1 MTFPAKTIG
10 QTAAATALRQEAV
23 MGQAIPRQH
32 PAVVLRSHFNQIR
45 ALLAVAMVAV
55 VGLTAAVVIL
65 ATDDDAGTSG
75 TSADALSGLSPQE
88 RMRVEALSNLSPA
101 QLGAAFGHATGVQ
114 PGTRYDGGPE
124 EGTADI
130 TAAGLPQAAQP
141 KVTQQRAFPG
151 LAKQAREAQSGAT
164 QSPASPSKSATK
176 DYSLNGATGDF
187 APPPKAQSGSRADG
201 SSDDSSQLRGPGHRT
216 N

>member
-1 MTFPAKTIG
+1 MTFPATTIG

-75 TSADALSGLSPQE
+75 ASADALSGLSPQE
-88 RMRVEALSNLSPA
+88 RMRIEALSNLSPA

-114 PGTRYDGGPE
+114 PGTRYDRGPE
-124 EGTADI
+124 EGTADV
-130 TAAGLPQAAQP
+130 TPAELP

-187 APPPKAQSGSRADG
+187 APAPKAQSGSRADG

>member
-1 MTFPAKTIG
+1 
-10 QTAAATALRQEAV
+10 

-32 PAVVLRSHFNQIR
+32 PAVVLRSHFNQLR
-45 ALLAVAMVAV
+45 ALLAVALVAL
-55 VGLTAAVVIL
+55 VGLTVAVVIL
-65 ATDDDAGTSG
+65 ATDDDVNTSG
-75 TSADALSGLSPQE
+75 GSATALDGLSATE

-124 EGTADI
+124 EGTRGVVPARQPNVDASPGARYDGGPNEGSADV
-130 TAAGLPQAAQP
+130 TPAQP
-141 KVTQQRAFPG
+141 KVTQQQAFPG
-151 LAKQAREAQSGAT
+151 LANQAREAQAGAA

-187 APPPKAQSGSRADG
+187 APEPKAQSGSRSDG
-201 SSDDSSQLRGPGHRT
+201 SSDNSSQLRGP
-216 N
+216 